1 MLIYA
6 VTFLFSWLE
15 MMFFFVV
22 VNKWGLNSNYPSIIE
37 QQEGKQK
44 KKKRAG
50 GSFYVYK
57 NIYNWI
63 IDEFDVENLS
73 THSLMTVQIFDHAQF
88 NDALV

>member
-1 MLIYA
+1 MR
-6 VTFLFSWLE
+6 
-15 MMFFFVV
+15 
-22 VNKWGLNSNYPSIIE
+22 IE
-37 QQEGKQK
+37 FKLPKHHRTARKQAK
-44 KKKRAG
+44 EKKRAG